1 MAKIIV
7 SDAIRIIPREADFLN
22 RKSGLRGEIFYD
34 QTANTLR
41 IYNGSTV
48 GGLNLAR
55 GDLVNVATTAF
66 RTKSVDSKLAT
77 VVYTVTITG
86 PQGADSGNKY
96 NLNGVYRSIPNFV
109 VGYTYV
115 FVQDN
120 QTNVFF
126 PNANGTTPNP
136 HPLNFS
142 ADNLSGER
150 GGGTSYLTDVRYFLN
165 GQSVAQAVYN
175 STAFN
180 TATSRQVWITVTNS
194 TPSVLYYWCW
204 NHTAMGN
211 SIAVADPGSGAGG
224 VTVSVASTVPESPNQ
239 GSLWL
244 DTNTGSLYVYYEDE
258 DSEQWIQPAFPF
270 PDITGLATVASLSPV
285 ATSGDYND
293 LINVPDLSA
302 LPNYATISYVNNALS
317 TLPIE
322 QFSLSVAADDSTQRV
337 ISSGNL
343 IKFVGAGGVTTTS
356 DADGTITITGGATT
370 GDVTFAGTTIDSSDS
385 SAITITPVVVMQS
398 DLAVENDL
406 TVDNLLTTASLTV
419 NNILLQ
425 GTLSTQGSGTPEI
438 VSDNEIYL
446 TPGTTTILNGLTTFY
461 QTTEVV
467 NTKTGA
473 TGTVVHDFNSGSLFL
488 HSSIAANFTANFTN
502 VPTTND
508 RSITM
513 ALILDQGA
521 TAYIPNAVQID
532 GAAQTIQWSGGSA
545 PSGTNNY
552 TDIVNF
558 TLIRSGG
565 SWTVL
570 GSLSTYN

>member
-343 IKFVGAGGVTTTS
+343 IKFVGAGGITTAS
-356 DADGTITITGGATT
+356 DANGVITITGGGTT
-370 GDVTFAGTTIDSSDS
+370 GDITFAGTIIDSSDS
-385 SAITITPVVVMQS
+385 SSITFTPAVVMQS
-398 DLAVENDL
+398 DLTVENDF
-406 TVDNLLTTASLTV
+406 TVGNLLTVPNLLLTG
-419 NNILLQ
+419 NL
-425 GTLSTQGSGTPEI
+425 TTQGSGTPEI
-438 VSDNEIYL
+438 VSDNEIELDAGTRVDITRGPIRMARFTSAERDLLIAQNGDMIYN
-446 TPGTTTILNGLTTFY
+446 TTTNKF
-461 QTTEVV
+461 
-467 NTKTGA
+467 
-473 TGTVVHDFNSGSLFL
+473 
-488 HSSIAANFTANFTN
+488 
-502 VPTTND
+502 
-508 RSITM
+508 
-513 ALILDQGA
+513 QG
-521 TAYIPNAVQID
+521 YEN
-532 GAAQTIQWSGGSA
+532 
-545 PSGTNNY
+545 
-552 TDIVNF
+552 
-558 TLIRSGG
+558 G
-565 SWTVL
+565 SWTNL
-570 GSLSTYN
+570 I

>member
-1 MAKIIV
+1 MSKAPIFH
-7 SDAIRIIPREADFLN
+7 SIRLISQEDEYLNKREGS
-22 RKSGLRGEIFYD
+22 KGEIFYNKD
-34 QTANTLR
+34 SDSLTLFNGQQT
-41 IYNGSTV
+41 
-48 GGLNLAR
+48 GGIALAKA
-55 GDLVNVATTAF
+55 DLTNITSALF
-66 RTKSVDSKLAT
+66 RAKSIDSNLAT
-77 VVYTVTITG
+77 VVYTVTVTG

-96 NLNGVYRSIPNFV
+96 NLNAVYRPIPNFV

-115 FVQDN
+115 FVQND
-120 QTNVFF
+120 QTNVYF

-142 ADNLSGER
+142 ADNISGER
-150 GGGTSYLTDVRYFLN
+150 GGGTSYLTDVEYRLD
-165 GQSVAQAVYN
+165 GAVVTQAVYN

-180 TATSRQVWITVTNS
+180 TATARQVQITITNA
-194 TPSVLYYWCW
+194 TPATLYYWCW
-204 NHTAMGN
+204 NHVLMGN

-224 VTVSVASTVPESPNQ
+224 VTVSVDSTVPGSPNQ

-244 DTNTGSLYVYYEDE
+244 DTNTGSLYVYYEDA
-258 DSEQWIQPAFPF
+258 DSQQWIQPAFPF
-270 PDITGLATVASLSPV
+270 PDITGLATVASLSTV
-285 ATSGDYND
+285 ATSGDYDD
-293 LINVPDLSA
+293 LTNKPALANVATSGDYDDLA
-302 LPNYATISYVNNALS
+302 NLPSIPSIGS
-317 TLPIE
+317 
-322 QFSLSVAADDSTQRV
+322 
-337 ISSGNL
+337 
-343 IKFVGAGGVTTTS
+343 
-356 DADGTITITGGATT
+356 
-370 GDVTFAGTTIDSSDS
+370 VTFTGTVVDSADS
-385 SAITITPVVVMQS
+385 SAITITPAVVMQS
-398 DLAVENDL
+398 DLTVENDL

-473 TGTVVHDFNSGSLFL
+473 TGTVVHDFSTGALFL
-488 HSSIAANFTANFTN
+488 HTNIAANFTANFTN

-508 RSITM
+508 RSITV

-558 TLIRSGG
+558 MLIRTASA
-565 SWTVL
+565 WTVL

>member
-1 MAKIIV
+1 MSKIPIFNAV
-7 SDAIRIIPREADFLN
+7 RLIPREEEFLD
-22 RKSGLRGEIFYD
+22 RTFGSSGEIYFD
-34 QTANTLR
+34 QEADTLR
-41 IYNGSTV
+41 LYDSRTR
-48 GGLNLAR
+48 GGIALAKS
-55 GDLVNVATTAF
+55 DLSNTTATSF
-66 RTKSVDSKLAT
+66 RAKSVDSKLAT

-86 PQGADSGNKY
+86 PQDADSGNKY
-96 NLNGVYRSIPNFV
+96 NLNGVYRPIPNFV

-120 QTNVFF
+120 QTNVYF

-150 GGGTSYLTDVRYFLN
+150 GGGTSYLTDVRYFLD
-165 GQSVAQAVYN
+165 GASVTQAVYN

-180 TATSRQVWITVTNS
+180 TANSRQVWITVTNS

-224 VTVSVASTVPESPNQ
+224 VTVSVDSTVPESPNQ

-322 QFSLSVAADDSTQRV
+322 QFSLNVAADDSTQRV

-343 IKFVGAGGVTTTS
+343 IKFVGAGGITTAS
-356 DADGTITITGGATT
+356 VANGVITITGGGTT
-370 GDVTFAGTTIDSSDS
+370 GDITFAGTIIDSSDS
-385 SAITITPVVVMQS
+385 SSITFTPAVVMQS
-398 DLAVENDL
+398 DLTVENDF
-406 TVDNLLTTASLTV
+406 TVGNLLTVPNLLLTG
-419 NNILLQ
+419 NL
-425 GTLSTQGSGTPEI
+425 TTQGSGTPEI
-438 VSDNEIYL
+438 VSDNEIELDAGTRVDIIRGPIRMARFTSAERDLLIAQNGDVIYN
-446 TPGTTTILNGLTTFY
+446 TTTNKF
-461 QTTEVV
+461 
-467 NTKTGA
+467 
-473 TGTVVHDFNSGSLFL
+473 
-488 HSSIAANFTANFTN
+488 
-502 VPTTND
+502 
-508 RSITM
+508 
-513 ALILDQGA
+513 QG
-521 TAYIPNAVQID
+521 YEN
-532 GAAQTIQWSGGSA
+532 
-545 PSGTNNY
+545 
-552 TDIVNF
+552 
-558 TLIRSGG
+558 G
-565 SWTVL
+565 SWTNL
-570 GSLSTYN
+570 I